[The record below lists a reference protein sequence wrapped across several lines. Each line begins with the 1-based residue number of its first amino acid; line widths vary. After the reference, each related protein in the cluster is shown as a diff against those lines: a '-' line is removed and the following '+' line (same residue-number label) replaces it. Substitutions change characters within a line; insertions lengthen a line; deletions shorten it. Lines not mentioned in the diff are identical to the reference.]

1 LQDSERL
8 QQAGTPPP
16 KQPGFFSRAWSRW
29 GIVLIVYASIH
40 GCTAL
45 LKMRN
50 EGHHQADMN
59 RDVAAWKAAGAAYEK
74 SADCGALKPEAC
86 VEHWRTVVQ
95 PNLKQTEAAWRTV
108 EAQMVYGL
116 AHRSVPE
123 TCRAAFADMQFA
135 VDQYYPVEDRLVA
148 AVIDK
153 SFDNIKGLTT
163 LEQTSS
169 ARVQETGKADGIA
182 CKDY

>member
-1 LQDSERL
+1 
-8 QQAGTPPP
+8 
-16 KQPGFFSRAWSRW
+16 
-29 GIVLIVYASIH
+29 
-40 GCTAL
+40 
-45 LKMRN
+45 
-50 EGHHQADMN
+50 
-59 RDVAAWKAAGAAYEK
+59 
-74 SADCGALKPEAC
+74 
-86 VEHWRTVVQ
+86 VQ
-95 PNLKQTEAAWRTV
+95 PNLKRTEAAWRTV
-108 EAQMVYGL
+108 EAQMVYEL

-123 TCRAAFADMQFA
+123 TCRAAFADMQLA

-169 ARVQETGKADGIA
+169 AHVEETGKADGIA